1 MARVR
6 GRIDYPKEP
15 TSPVFHIPLSDD
27 ELRTIGELCAIQGQI
42 EFFMQLTVKVLLKIS
57 MPNAR
62 KRLGRPN
69 ITANANVWLTAV
81 EKHVPREEIK
91 ELARLVVEEIEVIRR
106 GRNDFVHAVF
116 AISGEKEGDFWMQRN
131 IVGEI
136 PPLGYK
142 PAVAV
147 HNLKTKP
154 MENLKE
160 TRDKA
165 AAISRFIF
173 HIYENNGT
181 IIPPGVSQV

>member
-1 MARVR
+1 
-6 GRIDYPKEP
+6 
-15 TSPVFHIPLSDD
+15 
-27 ELRTIGELCAIQGQI
+27 
-42 EFFMQLTVKVLLKIS
+42 
-57 MPNAR
+57 
-62 KRLGRPN
+62 
-69 ITANANVWLTAV
+69 
-81 EKHVPREEIK
+81 
-91 ELARLVVEEIEVIRR
+91 
-106 GRNDFVHAVF
+106 
-116 AISGEKEGDFWMQRN
+116 MQRN